1 MQFYIASQLF
11 LCKIALCD
19 KNYVLA
25 KSWLF
30 MIFLVAFRIVNEGRL
45 QFLEIELLEKVR
57 FLEGCVIFLKGF
69 VIKYIAIISKWYN
82 NANSAHVLH

>member
-69 VIKYIAIISKWYN
+69 LIKYIAIISKWYN